1 MRIPLTTE
9 THTPRTLTIL
19 FVSFFSVYFPNRR
32 KSGNGRVAYDWRLVE
47 LFDEHD
53 DVIYANV
60 LILFVMWIKINPR
73 SLTLAETY
81 IPLVHYSIKGS
92 Q

>member
-1 MRIPLTTE
+1 M
-9 THTPRTLTIL
+9 
-19 FVSFFSVYFPNRR
+19 
-32 KSGNGRVAYDWRLVE
+32 AYDWRLVE